1 MAIKVIKPEVDIR
14 EKVEEL
20 NKPSGV
26 AGEAMLRAETP
37 QEQFSLIGAG
47 RRNMLYNGAMT
58 INQRGSI
65 TNITATTKTLDRW
78 KLADG
83 TGGAYAIYQSTN
95 APPDFKKSMLFNVT
109 TADTGLDTG
118 TQYLSIAQN
127 LEGQDVQHLAYGTDE
142 AKPVTLS
149 FWVKSSKAGTF
160 ASELEIIGAKVNV
173 QSWKINSPD
182 TWEYKTITFDGNTET
197 AITSTTSVGLYV
209 TVAWIAA
216 GDGISGTS
224 FKSGWRALNQTERLP
239 HDIPNMADSTS
250 NNFRVTG
257 CQLEVGRVATPFE
270 HRPYGE
276 ELKLCERYLQL
287 VPIKYES
294 IAGQAYSSTAA
305 RFPIQLPVEMRALPQ
320 FDIPPPGSSGYS
332 MKPLTSTLSWPGGTG
347 SNTATAVTNKHFY
360 VTCTN
365 YSGLVA
371 GNASQLYA
379 TDLSNI
385 ICDAEL

>member
-1 MAIKVIKPEVDIR
+1 
-14 EKVEEL
+14 
-20 NKPSGV
+20 
-26 AGEAMLRAETP
+26 
-37 QEQFSLIGAG
+37 
-47 RRNMLYNGAMT
+47 
-58 INQRGSI
+58 
-65 TNITATTKTLDRW
+65 
-78 KLADG
+78 
-83 TGGAYAIYQSTN
+83 
-95 APPDFKKSMLFNVT
+95 MLFNVT
-109 TADTGLDTG
+109 TADTDLSGG

-149 FWVKSSKAGTF
+149 FWVRSSKAGTF
-160 ASELEIIGAKVNV
+160 ASELEIPGAKVNV
-173 QSWKINSPD
+173 QAWKINSPD

-197 AITSTTSVGLYV
+197 AITSTTSVGLYI
-209 TVAWIAA
+209 TVAWIGA

-224 FKSGWRALNQTERLP
+224 FKSGWRTLNQTERLP

-270 HRPYGE
+270 HIPYGE

-294 IAGQAYSSTAA
+294 ILGQAYSTTAA
-305 RFPIQLPVEMRALPQ
+305 RFPIQLPVEMRALPA
-320 FDIPPPGSSGYS
+320 FDVPPSGTSGYS
-332 MKPLTSTLSWPGGTG
+332 MKPLNSTLSWPGGTG
-347 SNTATAVTNKHFY
+347 TNTATAVSNKHFY
-360 VTCTN
+360 VTCYG

-371 GNASQLYA
+371 GNASTLYA

>member
-1 MAIKVIKPEVDIR
+1 MAIKIIKPEVDIR

-20 NKPSGV
+20 DKPSGI

-37 QEQFSLIGAG
+37 QEQFNLIGAG
-47 RRNMLYNGAMT
+47 RKNMLYNGAMT
-58 INQRGSI
+58 INQRGDI
-65 TNITATTKTLDRW
+65 TGITATTKTLDRY

-95 APPDFKKSMLFNVT
+95 VPPGFKNSMLFNVS
-109 TADTGLDTG
+109 TADTNLSGG

-149 FWVKSSKAGTF
+149 FWVRSSKPGTF
-160 ASELEIIGAKVNV
+160 ASELEIPGAKVNV
-173 QSWKINSPD
+173 QAWKINSPD
-182 TWEYKTITFDGNTET
+182 TWEYKTVTFEGNTET

-209 TVAWIAA
+209 TIAWIGA

-224 FKSGWRALNQTERLP
+224 FKSGWRTLNQTERLP
-239 HDIPNMADSTS
+239 HDIPNMGDSTS

-276 ELKLCERYLQL
+276 ELKLCERYLQYI
-287 VPIKYES
+287 PIKYES
-294 IAGQAYSSTAA
+294 IVGQAYSTTAA
-305 RFPIQLPVEMRALPQ
+305 RFPIQLPVEMRALPA
-320 FDIPPPGSSGYS
+320 FDVPPPGTGNYS
-332 MKPLTSTLSWPGGTG
+332 MKPLTASLNWPGGSGT
-347 SNTATAVTNKHFY
+347 NTATALSNKSFY
-360 VTCTN
+360 VTCIN

-371 GNASQLYA
+371 GNASSLYA
-379 TDLSNI
+379 TDLSYI